1 MMNIETTFFRPIA
14 VHLQDRGT
22 EATFFRSIPVQLE
35 PGFDSFPADTRSLPG
50 TTGEVPFPEHS
61 RSLPGTT
68 GEVLF
73 PEHSRSLPTRNLPPP
88 ALFRPISVHSCVV
101 FHYLCT
107 GCYSLY
113 TSTTMAGTVKE
124 MSLIKQM
131 LQLRQLGESNRGIA
145 RKFFPLVRH
154 FAESQSTRRP

>member
-35 PGFDSFPADTRSLPG
+35 PGFDSFPADT
-50 TTGEVPFPEHS
+50 